1 MASSR
6 RRATSSMSSR
16 RTTAKVEA
24 VNPCLREF
32 KAERALPSGERGP
45 VDWAALAR
53 LAASCLSDTGCL
65 GRGIGDL
72 RFWLLHGGGGGGGKG
87 IGGGDGR
94 GSSYIC
100 GAGVTAII

>member
-16 RTTAKVEA
+16 RTTAKGEA

-32 KAERALPSGERGP
+32 RAERDLASGERGP

-53 LAASCLSDTGCL
+53 LAASCLSDTGFFMVGTSDL
-65 GRGIGDL
+65 SYSMGRGWGLKSEFGQVMGGEGVIFVELEAMGD
-72 RFWLLHGGGGGGGKG
+72 
-87 IGGGDGR
+87 
-94 GSSYIC
+94 
-100 GAGVTAII
+100 